1 MAATPDDEIQK
12 GTVMKKQDNESLIRE
27 VTKRLDWYTMEASDE
42 EFDADEVQTLLKL
55 LDSLKGKE
63 KEEEL
68 PVEEALDSF
77 WKYCEKR
84 QEEERI
90 LAADGKESEKNRKTK
105 PEKKEVRMRPFFW
118 YFHKHRIAVVTAVAL
133 IIIMLGGSWQ
143 MAVNAE
149 KHGGFFWWM
158 DKNEEGTTK
167 ITAPEIIRGESEKR
181 TEETYYNIEDVPEAY
196 TQYAKISFEIGSLT
210 ENGYNLSC
218 IEVTKSDK
226 TNTISDYFEKEE
238 EILYFEVKVYPQEIL
253 RVREIYPGYVF
264 CEEFENGDTNLEVFE
279 KEEES
284 GRQKY
289 VIYFYYGNE
298 KYTVI
303 GEDSIEKLKEI
314 AVEYLQAVIG
324 NYSK

>member
-1 MAATPDDEIQK
+1 
-12 GTVMKKQDNESLIRE
+12 MKKQDNKSLIQE

-55 LDSLKGKE
+55 LDSLKGEE

-90 LAADGKESEKNRKTK
+90 LAADRKESAENRKTK
-105 PEKKEVRMRPFFW
+105 PEKKEGRMSQFLW

-167 ITAPEIIRGESEKR
+167 ITAPEGGSRDSEKR
-181 TEETYYNIEDVPEAY
+181 TEENYYNIEDVPDPY
-196 TQYAKISFEIGSLT
+196 VQYAKIPLEISSLAGS
-210 ENGYNLSC
+210 EYNLSR
-218 IEVTKSDK
+218 IEVVKTDKSD
-226 TNTISDYFEKEE
+226 TIYDFFEKEKA
-238 EILYFEVKVYPQEIL
+238 EILYFEIKIYRQEIL
-253 RVREIYPGYVF
+253 RVRETYPGYVF
-264 CEEFENGDTNLEVFE
+264 CEEFENDGINLEVFE
-279 KEEES
+279 KEEDN
-284 GRQKY
+284 GKKKY

-298 KYTVI
+298 KYAVI
-303 GEDSIEKLKEI
+303 GVDNIEKFKEI
-314 AVEYLQAVIG
+314 AVEYLQAVIS

>member
-1 MAATPDDEIQK
+1 
-12 GTVMKKQDNESLIRE
+12 MKKQDKESLIRE

-55 LDSLKGKE
+55 LDSLKGEE

-90 LAADGKESEKNRKTK
+90 LAADRKESAENRKTK
-105 PEKKEVRMRPFFW
+105 PEKKEGRMHQFLW

-158 DKNEEGTTK
+158 DKNEEGTTL
-167 ITAPEIIRGESEKR
+167 ITAPEGENRDSEKSI
-181 TEETYYNIEDVPEAY
+181 EENYYSLEDVPYAY
-196 TQYAKISFEIGSLT
+196 AQYARIPFEISSLDKD
-210 ENGYNLSC
+210 NYSLSH
-218 IEVTKSDK
+218 IEVTKSNKAD
-226 TNTISDYFEKEE
+226 TVNDYFEKEE
-238 EILYFEVKVYPQEIL
+238 EILCFEVMVYPQEIL
-253 RVREIYPGYVF
+253 RVRENYPGYAF
-264 CEEFENGDTNLEVFE
+264 CEEFENDGIDLEVFE

-284 GRQKY
+284 GKKRY
-289 VIYFYYGNE
+289 VIYFYYGNK
-298 KYTVI
+298 KYAVF
-303 GEDSIEKLKEI
+303 GVDSKEKLKEI
-314 AVEYLQAVIG
+314 AVEYQQAVVN

>member
-1 MAATPDDEIQK
+1 
-12 GTVMKKQDNESLIRE
+12 MKKQDKESLIRE

-55 LDSLKGKE
+55 LDSLKGEE

-90 LAADGKESEKNRKTK
+90 LAADGKESEENRKTK
-105 PEKKEVRMRPFFW
+105 PEKKEGRMHQFLW

-133 IIIMLGGSWQ
+133 IVIMLGGSWQ

-167 ITAPEIIRGESEKR
+167 ITAPEGGSRDSEKR
-181 TEETYYNIEDVPEAY
+181 TEENYYNIEDVPDPY
-196 TQYAKISFEIGSLT
+196 VQYAKIPLEISSLAGS
-210 ENGYNLSC
+210 EYNLSR
-218 IEVTKSDK
+218 IEVVKTDKSD
-226 TNTISDYFEKEE
+226 TIYDFFEKEKA
-238 EILYFEVKVYPQEIL
+238 EILYFEIKIYRQEIL
-253 RVREIYPGYVF
+253 RVRETYPGYVF
-264 CEEFENGDTNLEVFE
+264 CEEFENDGINLEVFE
-279 KEEES
+279 KEEDN
-284 GRQKY
+284 GKKKY

-298 KYTVI
+298 KYAVI
-303 GEDSIEKLKEI
+303 GVDNIEKFKEI
-314 AVEYLQAVIG
+314 AVEYLQAVIS

>member
-1 MAATPDDEIQK
+1 
-12 GTVMKKQDNESLIRE
+12 MKKQDNKSLIQE

-55 LDSLKGKE
+55 LDSLKGEE

-90 LAADGKESEKNRKTK
+90 LAADGKESEENRKTE
-105 PEKKEVRMRPFFW
+105 PEKKEGRMHQFLW

-133 IIIMLGGSWQ
+133 IVIMLGGSWQ

-167 ITAPEIIRGESEKR
+167 ITAPEESDIKISDI
-181 TEETYYNIEDVPEAY
+181 YDKVEDVPEEY
-196 TQYAKISFEIGSLT
+196 KEYALIPFELSGFIG
-210 ENGYNLSC
+210 GDYNLSR
-218 IEVTKSDK
+218 IEVIKSNKVDS
-226 TNTISDYFEKEE
+226 IYDYFENEKE
-238 EILYFEVKVYPQEIL
+238 EILYFEIKRYRQEIL
-253 RVREIYPGYVF
+253 RVRETYPGYVF
-264 CEEFENGDTNLEVFE
+264 CEEFENDGINLEVFQ

-284 GRQKY
+284 GKQRY
-289 VIYFYYGNE
+289 VIYFYYRNE
-298 KYTVI
+298 KYAVV
-303 GEDSIEKLKEI
+303 GVDSKEKLKEI
-314 AVEYLQAVIG
+314 AVEYLQAVIS
-324 NYSK
+324 N

>member
-1 MAATPDDEIQK
+1 
-12 GTVMKKQDNESLIRE
+12 MKKQDKESLIRE

-55 LDSLKGKE
+55 LDSLKGE
-63 KEEEL
+63 EREEEL

-90 LAADGKESEKNRKTK
+90 LAADGKESEENRKTE
-105 PEKKEVRMRPFFW
+105 PEKKEGRMHQFLW

-158 DKNEEGTTK
+158 DKNEEGTTM
-167 ITAPEIIRGESEKR
+167 ITAPEESDIKISDI
-181 TEETYYNIEDVPEAY
+181 YDKVEDVPEEY
-196 TQYAKISFEIGSLT
+196 KEYALIPFELSGFIG
-210 ENGYNLSC
+210 GDYNLSR
-218 IEVTKSDK
+218 IEVIKSNKVDS
-226 TNTISDYFEKEE
+226 IYDYFENEKE
-238 EILYFEVKVYPQEIL
+238 EILYFEIKRYRQEIL
-253 RVREIYPGYVF
+253 RVRETYPGYVF
-264 CEEFENGDTNLEVFE
+264 CEEFENDGINLEVFQ

-284 GRQKY
+284 GKQRY
-289 VIYFYYGNE
+289 VIYFYYRNE
-298 KYTVI
+298 KYAVV
-303 GEDSIEKLKEI
+303 GVDSKEKLKEI
-314 AVEYLQAVIG
+314 AVEYLQAVIS
-324 NYSK
+324 N

>member
-1 MAATPDDEIQK
+1 
-12 GTVMKKQDNESLIRE
+12 MKKQDKESLIRE

-55 LDSLKGKE
+55 LDSLKGEE

-90 LAADGKESEKNRKTK
+90 LAADRKESEERRKAE
-105 PEKKEVRMRPFFW
+105 PENKEGRMRQFLW
-118 YFHKHRIAVVTAVAL
+118 YFQKHRIAVVTAVAL

-167 ITAPEIIRGESEKR
+167 ITAPEFSSEDAEKCIK
-181 TEETYYNIEDVPEAY
+181 ENYYSLDDVPSEY
-196 TQYAKISFEIGSLT
+196 VQYAMIPFEISNLN
-210 ENGYNLSC
+210 ENGYTLSR
-218 IEVTKSDK
+218 IEVIKSYTADII
-226 TNTISDYFEKEE
+226 NDYFEKEE
-238 EILYFEVKVYPQEIL
+238 EILSFEVTVYQQEIM
-253 RVREIYPGYVF
+253 RVRETYPGYAF
-264 CEEFENGDTNLEVFE
+264 CEEFENDGINLEVFE

-284 GRQKY
+284 GKQRY
-289 VIYFYYGNE
+289 VIYFYYGNK
-298 KYTVI
+298 KYAVF
-303 GEDSIEKLKEI
+303 GVDNKEKLKEI
-314 AVEYLQAVIG
+314 AVEYQQAVV
-324 NYSK
+324 NSYSK

>member
-1 MAATPDDEIQK
+1 
-12 GTVMKKQDNESLIRE
+12 MKKQDKESLIRE

-55 LDSLKGKE
+55 LDSLKGEE

-90 LAADGKESEKNRKTK
+90 LAADGKESEANRKTE
-105 PEKKEVRMRPFFW
+105 PEKKEGRMSQFLW

-133 IIIMLGGSWQ
+133 IVIMLGGSWQ

-158 DKNEEGTTK
+158 DKNEEGTTL
-167 ITAPEIIRGESEKR
+167 ITAPEGGSRDSEKR
-181 TEETYYNIEDVPEAY
+181 IEENYYNIEDVPDPY
-196 TQYAKISFEIGSLT
+196 VQYAKIPLEISHLAGS
-210 ENGYNLSC
+210 EYNLSR
-218 IEVTKSDK
+218 IEVVKTDK
-226 TNTISDYFEKEE
+226 ADTIYDFFENEKED
-238 EILYFEVKVYPQEIL
+238 ILYFEVMVYQQEIL
-253 RVREIYPGYVF
+253 RVRDNYPGFTF
-264 CEEFENGDTNLEVFE
+264 CEEFKNDDINLEVFE
-279 KEEES
+279 KEEDN
-284 GRQKY
+284 GKKKY

-298 KYTVI
+298 KYAVI
-303 GEDSIEKLKEI
+303 GVDNIEKFKEI
-314 AVEYLQAVIG
+314 AVEYLQAVIS

>member
-1 MAATPDDEIQK
+1 
-12 GTVMKKQDNESLIRE
+12 MKKQDKESLIRE

-55 LDSLKGKE
+55 LDSLKGEE

-90 LAADGKESEKNRKTK
+90 LAADGKESEENRKTE
-105 PEKKEVRMRPFFW
+105 PEKKEGWMHQFLW

-133 IIIMLGGSWQ
+133 IVIMLGGSWQ

-167 ITAPEIIRGESEKR
+167 ITAPEESDIKISDI
-181 TEETYYNIEDVPEAY
+181 YDKVEDVPEEY
-196 TQYAKISFEIGSLT
+196 KEYALIPFELSGFIG
-210 ENGYNLSC
+210 GDYNLNR
-218 IEVTKSDK
+218 IEVIKSNKADS
-226 TNTISDYFEKEE
+226 IYDYFENEKE
-238 EILYFEVKVYPQEIL
+238 EILYFEIKRYRQEIL
-253 RVREIYPGYVF
+253 RVRETYPGYVF
-264 CEEFENGDTNLEVFE
+264 CEEFENDGINLEVFQ

-284 GRQKY
+284 GKQRY
-289 VIYFYYGNE
+289 VIYFYYRNE
-298 KYTVI
+298 KYAVV
-303 GEDSIEKLKEI
+303 GVDSKEKLKEI
-314 AVEYLQAVIG
+314 AVEYLQAVIS
-324 NYSK
+324 N

>member
-1 MAATPDDEIQK
+1 
-12 GTVMKKQDNESLIRE
+12 MKKQDNESLIQE

-55 LDSLKGKE
+55 LDRLKGEE

-90 LAADGKESEKNRKTK
+90 LAADRKESEARRKAE
-105 PEKKEVRMRPFFW
+105 PENKEGRMRQFLW

-167 ITAPEIIRGESEKR
+167 ITAPEFSV
-181 TEETYYNIEDVPEAY
+181 EETGKTIEENYYSLEDVPDAY
-196 TQYAKISFEIGSLT
+196 VQYAMIPFEISSLDAN
-210 ENGYNLSC
+210 EYNLSR
-218 IEVTKSDK
+218 IEITKSDK
-226 TNTISDYFEKEE
+226 ADTISDYFKKEE
-238 EILYFEVKVYPQEIL
+238 ETLYFEVKVYQQEIL
-253 RVREIYPGYVF
+253 RVRESYPGYVF
-264 CEEFENGDTNLEVFE
+264 CEEFENDGISLDVFE

-284 GRQKY
+284 GEKRY

-298 KYTVI
+298 KYVVV
-303 GEDSIEKLKEI
+303 GVDSKEKLKEI
-314 AVEYLQAVIG
+314 AVEYQQVVVN

>member
-1 MAATPDDEIQK
+1 
-12 GTVMKKQDNESLIRE
+12 MKKQDNKSLIQE

-55 LDSLKGKE
+55 LDSLKGEE

-90 LAADGKESEKNRKTK
+90 LAADRKESAENRKTK
-105 PEKKEVRMRPFFW
+105 PEKKEGRMSQFLW

-133 IIIMLGGSWQ
+133 IIVMLGGSWQ

-158 DKNEEGTTK
+158 DKSEEGTTL
-167 ITAPEIIRGESEKR
+167 ITAPELGHGDPENRI
-181 TEETYYNIEDVPEAY
+181 EENYHSLEEVPDVYA
-196 TQYAKISFEIGSLT
+196 QYARIPFEISHLVG
-210 ENGYNLSC
+210 EKYNLSR
-218 IEVTKSDK
+218 IEVIKTDK
-226 TNTISDYFEKEE
+226 ADTISDYFQKDEE
-238 EILYFEVKVYPQEIL
+238 TLYFEVMLYPQEIL
-253 RVREIYPGYVF
+253 RVRENYPGYSF
-264 CEEFENGDTNLEVFE
+264 CEEFENDGIDLEVFE
-279 KEEES
+279 KEEEN
-284 GRQKY
+284 GKHRY

-298 KYTVI
+298 KYAVV
-303 GEDSIEKLKEI
+303 GVESIEKLKEI
-314 AVEYLQAVIG
+314 AVEYLQAVIS
-324 NYSK
+324 N

>member
-1 MAATPDDEIQK
+1 
-12 GTVMKKQDNESLIRE
+12 MKKQDKESLIRE
-27 VTKRLDWYTMEASDE
+27 VTKQLDWYTMEASDE

-55 LDSLKGKE
+55 LDSLKGEE

-90 LAADGKESEKNRKTK
+90 LAADGKESEENRKTE
-105 PEKKEVRMRPFFW
+105 PEKKEGRMHQFLW

-158 DKNEEGTTK
+158 DKNEEGTTM
-167 ITAPEIIRGESEKR
+167 ITAPEESDIKISDI
-181 TEETYYNIEDVPEAY
+181 YDKVEDVPEEY
-196 TQYAKISFEIGSLT
+196 KEYALIPFELSGFIG
-210 ENGYNLSC
+210 GDYNLSR
-218 IEVTKSDK
+218 IEVIKSNKVDS
-226 TNTISDYFEKEE
+226 IYDYFENEKE
-238 EILYFEVKVYPQEIL
+238 EILYFEIKRYRQEIL
-253 RVREIYPGYVF
+253 RVRETYPGYVF
-264 CEEFENGDTNLEVFE
+264 CEEFENDGINLEVFQ

-284 GRQKY
+284 GKQRY
-289 VIYFYYGNE
+289 VIYFYYRNE
-298 KYTVI
+298 KYAVV
-303 GEDSIEKLKEI
+303 GVDSKEKLKEI
-314 AVEYLQAVIG
+314 AVEYLQAVIS
-324 NYSK
+324 N

>member
-1 MAATPDDEIQK
+1 
-12 GTVMKKQDNESLIRE
+12 MKKQDKESLIRE

-55 LDSLKGKE
+55 LDSLKGEE

-90 LAADGKESEKNRKTK
+90 LAADRKESAENRKTK
-105 PEKKEVRMRPFFW
+105 PEKKEGRMSQFLW

-158 DKNEEGTTK
+158 DKNEEGTTL
-167 ITAPEIIRGESEKR
+167 ITAPEEGSGDSERSIVDIYYIID
-181 TEETYYNIEDVPEAY
+181 NVPEKYKEYAIIP
-196 TQYAKISFEIGSLT
+196 TQIESAVDYDLKLIEITKLKDSDTVYELFQNKKSEQIRFWIKI
-210 ENGYNLSC
+210 
-218 IEVTKSDK
+218 
-226 TNTISDYFEKEE
+226 
-238 EILYFEVKVYPQEIL
+238 YPQQIL
-253 RVREIYPGYVF
+253 RVREAYPGYTF
-264 CEEFENGDTNLEVFE
+264 LEEFEDNGIEFDIFLKDEYE
-279 KEEES
+279 IDDS
-284 GRQKY
+284 Y
-289 VIYFYYGNE
+289 IIHFYYGKE
-298 KYTVI
+298 KYII
-303 GEDSIEKLKEI
+303 GGNDKEI
-314 AVEYLQAVIG
+314 LRKLALEYRNAVVNSNAEY
-324 NYSK
+324 

>member
-1 MAATPDDEIQK
+1 
-12 GTVMKKQDNESLIRE
+12 MKKQDKESLIRE

-55 LDSLKGKE
+55 LDSLKGEE

-90 LAADGKESEKNRKTK
+90 LAADGKESEENRKTK
-105 PEKKEVRMRPFFW
+105 PEKKEGRMSQFLW

-133 IIIMLGGSWQ
+133 IVIMLGGSWQ

-167 ITAPEIIRGESEKR
+167 ITAPEGGSRDSEKR
-181 TEETYYNIEDVPEAY
+181 TEENYYNIEDVPDPY
-196 TQYAKISFEIGSLT
+196 VQYAKIPLEISSLAGS
-210 ENGYNLSC
+210 EYNLSR
-218 IEVTKSDK
+218 IEVVKTDKSD
-226 TNTISDYFEKEE
+226 TIYDFFEKEKA
-238 EILYFEVKVYPQEIL
+238 EILYFEIKIYRQEIL
-253 RVREIYPGYVF
+253 RVRETYPGYVF
-264 CEEFENGDTNLEVFE
+264 CEEFENDGINLEVFE
-279 KEEES
+279 KEEEN
-284 GRQKY
+284 GKQRY

-298 KYTVI
+298 KYAVV
-303 GEDSIEKLKEI
+303 GVDSIEKLKEI
-314 AVEYLQAVIG
+314 AVEYQQAVVS
-324 NYSK
+324 NYSR

>member
-1 MAATPDDEIQK
+1 
-12 GTVMKKQDNESLIRE
+12 MKKQDKESLIRE

-55 LDSLKGKE
+55 LDSLKGEE

-90 LAADGKESEKNRKTK
+90 LAADRKESAENRKTK
-105 PEKKEVRMRPFFW
+105 PEKKEGRMSQFLW

-133 IIIMLGGSWQ
+133 IVIMLGGSWQ

-167 ITAPEIIRGESEKR
+167 ITAPEGGSRDSEKR
-181 TEETYYNIEDVPEAY
+181 TEENYYNIEDVPDPY
-196 TQYAKISFEIGSLT
+196 VQYAKIPLEISSLAGS
-210 ENGYNLSC
+210 EYNLSR
-218 IEVTKSDK
+218 IEVVKTDKSD
-226 TNTISDYFEKEE
+226 TIYDFFEKEKA
-238 EILYFEVKVYPQEIL
+238 EILYFEIKIYRQEIL
-253 RVREIYPGYVF
+253 RVRETYPGYVF
-264 CEEFENGDTNLEVFE
+264 CEEFENDGINLEVFE
-279 KEEES
+279 KEEDN
-284 GRQKY
+284 GKKKY

-298 KYTVI
+298 KYAVI
-303 GEDSIEKLKEI
+303 GVDNIEKFKEI
-314 AVEYLQAVIG
+314 AVEYLQAVIS

>member
-1 MAATPDDEIQK
+1 
-12 GTVMKKQDNESLIRE
+12 MKKQDNESLIQE

-55 LDSLKGKE
+55 LDSLKGEE

-90 LAADGKESEKNRKTK
+90 LAADRKESEARRKTE
-105 PEKKEVRMRPFFW
+105 PENKEGRMCQFLW

-167 ITAPEIIRGESEKR
+167 ITAPEFSV
-181 TEETYYNIEDVPEAY
+181 EETGKTIEENYYSLEDVPDAY
-196 TQYAKISFEIGSLT
+196 VQYAMIPFEISSLDAN
-210 ENGYNLSC
+210 EYNLSR
-218 IEVTKSDK
+218 IEITKSDK
-226 TNTISDYFEKEE
+226 ADTISDYFKKEE
-238 EILYFEVKVYPQEIL
+238 ETLYFEVKVYQQEIL
-253 RVREIYPGYVF
+253 RVRESYPGYVF
-264 CEEFENGDTNLEVFE
+264 CEEFENDGISLDVFE

-284 GRQKY
+284 GEKRY

-298 KYTVI
+298 KYVVV
-303 GEDSIEKLKEI
+303 GVDSKEKLKEI
-314 AVEYLQAVIG
+314 AVEYQQVVVN

>member
-1 MAATPDDEIQK
+1 
-12 GTVMKKQDNESLIRE
+12 MKKQDKESLIRE

-55 LDSLKGKE
+55 LDSLKGEE

-90 LAADGKESEKNRKTK
+90 LAADGKESEENRKTK
-105 PEKKEVRMRPFFW
+105 PEKKEGRMSQFLW

-158 DKNEEGTTK
+158 DKNEEGTTM
-167 ITAPEIIRGESEKR
+167 ITAPEGGSRDSEKSI
-181 TEETYYNIEDVPEAY
+181 EENYYNIEDVPDPY
-196 TQYAKISFEIGSLT
+196 VQYAKIPLEISHLAGS
-210 ENGYNLSC
+210 EYNLSR
-218 IEVTKSDK
+218 IEVVKTDKSD
-226 TNTISDYFEKEE
+226 TIYDFFEKEKA
-238 EILYFEVKVYPQEIL
+238 EILYFEIKIYRQEIL
-253 RVREIYPGYVF
+253 RVRETYPGYVF
-264 CEEFENGDTNLEVFE
+264 CEEFENDGINLEVFE
-279 KEEES
+279 KEEDN
-284 GRQKY
+284 GKKKY

-298 KYTVI
+298 KYAVI
-303 GEDSIEKLKEI
+303 GVDNIEKFKEI
-314 AVEYLQAVIG
+314 AVEYLQAVIS

>member
-1 MAATPDDEIQK
+1 
-12 GTVMKKQDNESLIRE
+12 MKKQDNESLIQE

-55 LDSLKGKE
+55 LDSLKGEE

-90 LAADGKESEKNRKTK
+90 LAADRKESEERRKAE
-105 PEKKEVRMRPFFW
+105 PENKEGRMRQFLW

-158 DKNEEGTTK
+158 DKSEEGTTK
-167 ITAPEIIRGESEKR
+167 ITAPELSN
-181 TEETYYNIEDVPEAY
+181 EEAKKCIKENYYSLDDVPSEY
-196 TQYAKISFEIGSLT
+196 VQYAMVPFEISNLD
-210 ENGYNLSC
+210 EDGYKLSR

-226 TNTISDYFEKEE
+226 TNTISDYFEKDE
-238 EILYFEVKVYPQEIL
+238 EILYFEIIVYQQEIM
-253 RVREIYPGYVF
+253 RVRETYPGYIF
-264 CEEFENGDTNLEVFE
+264 CEEFENDGISLEVFE

-284 GRQKY
+284 GEKRY

-298 KYTVI
+298 KYAVATV
-303 GEDSIEKLKEI
+303 GNKEKLKEI
-314 AVEYLQAVIG
+314 AVEYQQVVVN

>member
-1 MAATPDDEIQK
+1 
-12 GTVMKKQDNESLIRE
+12 MKKQDKESLIRE

-55 LDSLKGKE
+55 LDSLKGEE

-90 LAADGKESEKNRKTK
+90 LAADGKESEANRKTE
-105 PEKKEVRMRPFFW
+105 PEKKEGRMSQFLW

-133 IIIMLGGSWQ
+133 IVIMLGGSWQ

-167 ITAPEIIRGESEKR
+167 ITAPEGGSRDSEKR
-181 TEETYYNIEDVPEAY
+181 TEENYYNIEDVPDPY
-196 TQYAKISFEIGSLT
+196 VQYAKIPLEISSLAGS
-210 ENGYNLSC
+210 EYNLSR
-218 IEVTKSDK
+218 IEVVKTDKSD
-226 TNTISDYFEKEE
+226 TIYDFFEKEKA
-238 EILYFEVKVYPQEIL
+238 EILYFEIKIYRQEIL
-253 RVREIYPGYVF
+253 RVRETYPGYVF
-264 CEEFENGDTNLEVFE
+264 CEEFENDGINLEVFE
-279 KEEES
+279 KEEEN
-284 GRQKY
+284 GKQRY

-298 KYTVI
+298 KYAVV
-303 GEDSIEKLKEI
+303 GVDSIEKLKEI
-314 AVEYLQAVIG
+314 AVEYLQAVIS
-324 NYSK
+324 N

>member
-1 MAATPDDEIQK
+1 
-12 GTVMKKQDNESLIRE
+12 MKKQDNESLIQE

-55 LDSLKGKE
+55 LDSLKGEE

-90 LAADGKESEKNRKTK
+90 LAADGKESEENRKTK
-105 PEKKEVRMRPFFW
+105 PEKKEGRMRQFLW

-158 DKNEEGTTK
+158 DKNEEGTTL
-167 ITAPEIIRGESEKR
+167 ITAPEGGSRDSEKSI
-181 TEETYYNIEDVPEAY
+181 EENYYNIEDVPDPY
-196 TQYAKISFEIGSLT
+196 VQYAKIPLEISSLAGS
-210 ENGYNLSC
+210 EYNLSR
-218 IEVTKSDK
+218 IEVVKTDKSD
-226 TNTISDYFEKEE
+226 TIYDFFEKEKA
-238 EILYFEVKVYPQEIL
+238 EILYFEIKIYRQEIL
-253 RVREIYPGYVF
+253 RVRETYPGYVF
-264 CEEFENGDTNLEVFE
+264 CEEFENDGINLEVFE
-279 KEEES
+279 KEEEN
-284 GRQKY
+284 GKQRY

-298 KYTVI
+298 KYAVV
-303 GEDSIEKLKEI
+303 GVDSIEKLKEI
-314 AVEYLQAVIG
+314 AVEYQQAVVS
-324 NYSK
+324 NYSR

>member
-1 MAATPDDEIQK
+1 
-12 GTVMKKQDNESLIRE
+12 MKKQDNKSLIQE

-55 LDSLKGKE
+55 LDSLKGEE

-90 LAADGKESEKNRKTK
+90 LAADGKESEENRKTE
-105 PEKKEVRMRPFFW
+105 PEKKEGRMHQFLW

-133 IIIMLGGSWQ
+133 IVIMLGGSWQ

-158 DKNEEGTTK
+158 DKNEEGTTL
-167 ITAPEIIRGESEKR
+167 ITAPELGHGDPENRI
-181 TEETYYNIEDVPEAY
+181 EENYHSLEEVPDVYA
-196 TQYAKISFEIGSLT
+196 QYARIPFEISHLVG
-210 ENGYNLSC
+210 EKYNLSR
-218 IEVTKSDK
+218 IEVIKTDK
-226 TNTISDYFEKEE
+226 ADTISDYFQKDEE
-238 EILYFEVKVYPQEIL
+238 TLYFEVMLYPQEIL
-253 RVREIYPGYVF
+253 RVRENYPGYSF
-264 CEEFENGDTNLEVFE
+264 CEEFENDGIDLEVFE
-279 KEEES
+279 KEEEN
-284 GRQKY
+284 GKHRY

-298 KYTVI
+298 KYAVV
-303 GEDSIEKLKEI
+303 GVESIEKLKEI
-314 AVEYLQAVIG
+314 AVEYLQAVIS
-324 NYSK
+324 N

>member
-1 MAATPDDEIQK
+1 
-12 GTVMKKQDNESLIRE
+12 MKKQDKESLIRE

-55 LDSLKGKE
+55 LDSLKGEE

-90 LAADGKESEKNRKTK
+90 LAADGKESEENRKTE
-105 PEKKEVRMRPFFW
+105 PEKKEGRMHQFLW

-143 MAVNAE
+143 MAVNTE

-158 DKNEEGTTK
+158 DKNEEGTTM
-167 ITAPEIIRGESEKR
+167 ITAPEESDIKISDI
-181 TEETYYNIEDVPEAY
+181 YDKVEDVPEEY
-196 TQYAKISFEIGSLT
+196 KEYALIPFELSGFIG
-210 ENGYNLSC
+210 GDYNLSR
-218 IEVTKSDK
+218 IEVIKSNKVDS
-226 TNTISDYFEKEE
+226 IYDYFENEKE
-238 EILYFEVKVYPQEIL
+238 EILYFEIKRYRQEIL
-253 RVREIYPGYVF
+253 RVRETYPGYVF
-264 CEEFENGDTNLEVFE
+264 CEEFENDGINLEVFQ

-284 GRQKY
+284 GKQRY
-289 VIYFYYGNE
+289 VIYFYYRNE
-298 KYTVI
+298 KYAVV
-303 GEDSIEKLKEI
+303 GVDSKEKLKEI
-314 AVEYLQAVIG
+314 AVEYLQAVIS
-324 NYSK
+324 N

>member
-1 MAATPDDEIQK
+1 
-12 GTVMKKQDNESLIRE
+12 MKKQDKESLIRE

-55 LDSLKGKE
+55 LDSLKGEE

-90 LAADGKESEKNRKTK
+90 LAADRKESAENRKTK
-105 PEKKEVRMRPFFW
+105 PEKKEGRMHQFLW

-133 IIIMLGGSWQ
+133 IVIMLGGSWQ

-167 ITAPEIIRGESEKR
+167 ITVPEGGSRDSEKR
-181 TEETYYNIEDVPEAY
+181 TEENYYNIEDVPDPY
-196 TQYAKISFEIGSLT
+196 VQYAKIPLEISSLAGS
-210 ENGYNLSC
+210 EYNLSR
-218 IEVTKSDK
+218 IEVVKTDKSD
-226 TNTISDYFEKEE
+226 TIYDFFEKEKA
-238 EILYFEVKVYPQEIL
+238 EILYFEIKIYRQEIL
-253 RVREIYPGYVF
+253 RVRETYPGYVF
-264 CEEFENGDTNLEVFE
+264 CEEFENDGINLEVFE
-279 KEEES
+279 KEEEN
-284 GRQKY
+284 GKKRY

-298 KYTVI
+298 KYAVV
-303 GEDSIEKLKEI
+303 GVDSIEKLKEI
-314 AVEYLQAVIG
+314 AVEYLQAVIS
-324 NYSK
+324 N

>member
-1 MAATPDDEIQK
+1 
-12 GTVMKKQDNESLIRE
+12 MKKQDKESLIRE

-55 LDSLKGKE
+55 LDSLKGEE

-90 LAADGKESEKNRKTK
+90 LAADGKESEENRKTK
-105 PEKKEVRMRPFFW
+105 PEKKEGRMSQFLW

-133 IIIMLGGSWQ
+133 IVIMLGGSWQ

-158 DKNEEGTTK
+158 DKNEEGTTM
-167 ITAPEIIRGESEKR
+167 ITAPEGGSRDSEKSI
-181 TEETYYNIEDVPEAY
+181 EENYYNIEDVPDPY
-196 TQYAKISFEIGSLT
+196 VQYAKIPLEISHLAGS
-210 ENGYNLSC
+210 EYNLSR
-218 IEVTKSDK
+218 IEVVKTDK
-226 TNTISDYFEKEE
+226 ADTIYDFFENEKED
-238 EILYFEVKVYPQEIL
+238 ILYFEVMVYQQEIL
-253 RVREIYPGYVF
+253 RVRDNYPGFTF
-264 CEEFENGDTNLEVFE
+264 CEEFKNDDINLEVFE
-279 KEEES
+279 KEEDN
-284 GRQKY
+284 GKKKY

-298 KYTVI
+298 KYAVI
-303 GEDSIEKLKEI
+303 GVDNIEKFKEI
-314 AVEYLQAVIG
+314 AVEYLQAVIS

>member
-1 MAATPDDEIQK
+1 
-12 GTVMKKQDNESLIRE
+12 MKKQDNKSLIQE

-55 LDSLKGKE
+55 LDSLKGEE

-90 LAADGKESEKNRKTK
+90 LAADGKKSEENRKTK
-105 PEKKEVRMRPFFW
+105 PEKKEGRMHQFLW

-133 IIIMLGGSWQ
+133 IVIMLGGSWQ

-158 DKNEEGTTK
+158 DKNEEGTTL
-167 ITAPEIIRGESEKR
+167 ITAPELEHGDPENRI
-181 TEETYYNIEDVPEAY
+181 EENYHSLEEVPDVYA
-196 TQYAKISFEIGSLT
+196 QYARIPFEISHLEG
-210 ENGYNLSC
+210 EKYNLSR
-218 IEVTKSDK
+218 IEVIKTDK
-226 TNTISDYFEKEE
+226 ADTISDYFQKDEE
-238 EILYFEVKVYPQEIL
+238 TLYFEVMLYPQEIL
-253 RVREIYPGYVF
+253 RVRENYPGYSF
-264 CEEFENGDTNLEVFE
+264 CEEFENDGITLEVFE
-279 KEEES
+279 KEEEN
-284 GRQKY
+284 GKQRY

-298 KYTVI
+298 KYAVV
-303 GEDSIEKLKEI
+303 GVDSIEKLKEI
-314 AVEYLQAVIG
+314 AVEYQQAVVS
-324 NYSK
+324 NYSR

>member
-1 MAATPDDEIQK
+1 
-12 GTVMKKQDNESLIRE
+12 MKKQDKESLIRE

-55 LDSLKGKE
+55 LDSLKGEE

-90 LAADGKESEKNRKTK
+90 LAADGKESEENRKTE
-105 PEKKEVRMRPFFW
+105 PEKKEGRMHQFLW

-149 KHGGFFWWM
+149 KHGGFFGWM
-158 DKNEEGTTK
+158 DKNEEGTTM
-167 ITAPEIIRGESEKR
+167 ITAPEESDIKISDI
-181 TEETYYNIEDVPEAY
+181 YDKVEDVPEEY
-196 TQYAKISFEIGSLT
+196 KEYALIPFELSGFIG
-210 ENGYNLSC
+210 GDYNLSR
-218 IEVTKSDK
+218 IEVIKSNKVDS
-226 TNTISDYFEKEE
+226 IYDYFENEKE
-238 EILYFEVKVYPQEIL
+238 EILYFEIKRYRQEIL
-253 RVREIYPGYVF
+253 ILRETYPGYVF
-264 CEEFENGDTNLEVFE
+264 CEEFENDGINLEVFQ

-284 GRQKY
+284 GKQRY
-289 VIYFYYGNE
+289 VIYFYYRNE
-298 KYTVI
+298 KYAVV
-303 GEDSIEKLKEI
+303 GVDSKEKLKEI
-314 AVEYLQAVIG
+314 AVEYLQAVIS
-324 NYSK
+324 N

>member
-1 MAATPDDEIQK
+1 
-12 GTVMKKQDNESLIRE
+12 MKKQDNESLIQE

-55 LDSLKGKE
+55 LDSLKGEE

-90 LAADGKESEKNRKTK
+90 LAADGKKSEENRKTK
-105 PEKKEVRMRPFFW
+105 PEKKEGRMHQFLW

-133 IIIMLGGSWQ
+133 IVIMLGGSWQ

-158 DKNEEGTTK
+158 DKNEEGTTM
-167 ITAPEIIRGESEKR
+167 ITAPEGGSRDSEKR
-181 TEETYYNIEDVPEAY
+181 IEENYYNIEDVPDPY
-196 TQYAKISFEIGSLT
+196 VQYAKIPLEISSLAGS
-210 ENGYNLSC
+210 EYNLSR
-218 IEVTKSDK
+218 IEVVKTDK
-226 TNTISDYFEKEE
+226 ADTIYDFFENEKED
-238 EILYFEVKVYPQEIL
+238 ILYFEVMVYQQEIL
-253 RVREIYPGYVF
+253 RVRDNYPGFTF
-264 CEEFENGDTNLEVFE
+264 CEEFKNDDINLEVFE
-279 KEEES
+279 KEEDN
-284 GRQKY
+284 GKKKY

-298 KYTVI
+298 KYAVI
-303 GEDSIEKLKEI
+303 GVDNIEKFKEI
-314 AVEYLQAVIG
+314 AVEYLQAVIS
-324 NYSK
+324 N

>member
-1 MAATPDDEIQK
+1 
-12 GTVMKKQDNESLIRE
+12 MKKQDNKSLIQE

-55 LDSLKGKE
+55 LDSLKGEE

-90 LAADGKESEKNRKTK
+90 LAADRKESAENRKTK
-105 PEKKEVRMRPFFW
+105 PEKKEGRMSQFLW

-167 ITAPEIIRGESEKR
+167 ITAPEGGSRDSEKR
-181 TEETYYNIEDVPEAY
+181 TEENYYNIEDVPDPY
-196 TQYAKISFEIGSLT
+196 VQYAKIPLEISSLAGS
-210 ENGYNLSC
+210 EYNLSR
-218 IEVTKSDK
+218 IEVVKTDKSD
-226 TNTISDYFEKEE
+226 TIYDFFEKEKA
-238 EILYFEVKVYPQEIL
+238 EILYFEIKIYRQEIL
-253 RVREIYPGYVF
+253 RVRETYPGYVF
-264 CEEFENGDTNLEVFE
+264 CEEFENDGINLEVFE
-279 KEEES
+279 KEEEN
-284 GRQKY
+284 GKQRY

-298 KYTVI
+298 KYAVV
-303 GEDSIEKLKEI
+303 GVDSIEKLKEI
-314 AVEYLQAVIG
+314 AVEYQQAVVS
-324 NYSK
+324 NYSR

>member
-1 MAATPDDEIQK
+1 
-12 GTVMKKQDNESLIRE
+12 MKKQDKESLIRE

-55 LDSLKGKE
+55 LDRLKGEE

-90 LAADGKESEKNRKTK
+90 LAADGKKSEENHKTK
-105 PEKKEVRMRPFFW
+105 PEKKEGRMHQFLW

-133 IIIMLGGSWQ
+133 IVVMLGGSWQ

-167 ITAPEIIRGESEKR
+167 ITAPDLLGGESEKSI
-181 TEETYYNIEDVPEAY
+181 EENYYRIEDVPTAY
-196 TQYAKISFEIGSLT
+196 VQYARIPFEISNLN
-210 ENGYNLSC
+210 ENGYTLSR
-218 IEVTKSDK
+218 IEVIKSYTADII
-226 TNTISDYFEKEE
+226 NDYFEKEE
-238 EILYFEVKVYPQEIL
+238 EILSFEVMVYQQEIM
-253 RVREIYPGYVF
+253 RVRETYPGYVF
-264 CEEFENGDTNLEVFE
+264 CEEFKNDGINLEVFE

-284 GRQKY
+284 GKKKY
-289 VIYFYYGNE
+289 VIYFYYGNV
-298 KYTVI
+298 KYAVI
-303 GEDSIEKLKEI
+303 GVDNIEKFKKI
-314 AVEYLQAVIG
+314 AVEYLQAVMG
-324 NYSK
+324 NHSK